1 MKRTLG
7 LLLVC
12 SLLMGSMMLAGCQ
25 TGQHRTDRRRALT
38 IGAVAAVV
46 GTLAVLGG
54 STIDL
59 QCERSGCDGVGV
71 AAGKVLL
78 LSLGIPTAIVG
89 VGYLSEGIGR
99 SDPAPAPVTPR

>member
-1 MKRTLG
+1 MKRYLG

-12 SLLMGSMMLAGCQ
+12 SSLVGSMMLAGCQ
-25 TGQHRTDRRRALT
+25 TGQHKADRRRVLT
-38 IGAVAAVV
+38 IGAVATVV

-78 LSLGIPTAIVG
+78 LSLGIPTTIVG
-89 VGYLSEGIGR
+89 VGYLSAGLGM
-99 SDPAPAPVTPR
+99 SDPDPDPITPR